1 MTNTEFRIRVIQN
14 GLFNWQIAKALGV
27 SVPTLTRWLREEPL
41 QHEHEQRIIAAFATL
56 KQDQR
61 KAARA

>member
-1 MTNTEFRIRVIQN
+1 MTKAEFRIKAIQQ
-14 GLFNWQIAKALGV
+14 GLFGWEIAKALGV

-41 QHEHEQRIIAAFATL
+41 HHEHEQRILAAFETL